1 MTDELTNCDFF
12 GASETVA
19 PLTKYKK
26 KGDDEKSYKDANIDV
41 EKYEKTKVKR
51 ITFRYVPKQD

>member
-1 MTDELTNCDFF
+1 MTDELTNYDYF

-19 PLTKYKK
+19 PLPKHKK
-26 KGDDEKSYKDANIDV
+26 KKEESNPDIVIDV

-51 ITFRYVPKQD
+51 KTFRYVPKQD

>member
-1 MTDELTNCDFF
+1 MTEIANYDYF

-19 PLTKYKK
+19 PLPKHKK
-26 KGDDEKSYKDANIDV
+26 KKETYKDIKIDI

-51 ITFRYVPKQD
+51 KTFRYVPKQD

>member
-1 MTDELTNCDFF
+1 MTDELTNYDYF

-19 PLTKYKK
+19 PFTKHKK
-26 KGDDEKSYKDANIDV
+26 KEESYKDINIDV

-51 ITFRYVPKQD
+51 KTFRYVPKQD

>member
-1 MTDELTNCDFF
+1 MTDELTNYDYF

-19 PLTKYKK
+19 PLSKHKK
-26 KGDDEKSYKDANIDV
+26 KVESYKDINIDV

-51 ITFRYVPKQD
+51 KTFRYVPKQD

>member
-1 MTDELTNCDFF
+1 MTDELTNYDFF

-19 PLTKYKK
+19 PLPKYKK
-26 KGDDEKSYKDANIDV
+26 KEDEEESYKDINIDV

-51 ITFRYVPKQD
+51 KTFRYVPKQD